1 MKTTLLVF
9 LFIYIIYALVK
20 FFEFFYRKKETRK
33 WGLDLVYV
41 KGNGRV
47 VKTFDSVMF
56 IILILMLIAL
66 LTSGVEYLSFT
77 TGLLVGMT
85 IIQAYFHRFDKPLPK
100 DDMPPEPITALKME
114 SYSIQMM
121 PGRAWRELLFM
132 TVVLIWCL
140 YEIAHRGFHWF

>member
-1 MKTTLLVF
+1 MKTALLIF

-20 FFEFFYRKKETRK
+20 FFEFFYRKKEIRK
-33 WGLDLVYV
+33 WGLNLVYV
-41 KGNGRV
+41 KGDGRV

-56 IILILMLIAL
+56 VILILMLIAL
-66 LTSGVEYLSFT
+66 FLSGVEYLSFT

-100 DDMPPEPITALKME
+100 EDMPSEPITALKME

-132 TVVLIWCL
+132 SVVFVWCL
-140 YEIAHRGFHWF
+140 YEIAHNGFHWF